1 MFVTTFDK
9 TDAKVRLSE
18 IPTKPPRDVSREDA
32 EARFR
37 TLGDE
42 LFELQDLLWGA
53 RTHGVLI
60 VLQGLDTAGKDGAIK
75 HVAGCLNPRGIS
87 VVSFGVPT
95 KEEIE
100 HDFLWRVHKHTPRR
114 GEFAIFNRSHYEDVL
129 VVRVES
135 LAPASI
141 WKERYGHI
149 RDFEELLVEHNT
161 IVLKFFLHISKD
173 EQEKR
178 LLEEVSQ
185 ALATY
190 EEESREF
197 KREVQLLIEKKYE
210 EKRNT
215 LGNSYEKAIRDL
227 EVLERKERLDVERL
241 HQQSLPQ
248 DLFGFVSL
256 ALREQRQRAVLG
268 ELVAEAQRQGGV
280 VAGQVHVVAERPRPR
295 LRRWR
300 LRRRRRRGFPSV
312 RWWRRSGRRP
322 VGQCPGIGIVRWR

>member
-9 TDAKVRLSE
+9 TDSKVRLSE
-18 IPTKPPRDVSREDA
+18 ISTRPPRDISREDA
-32 EARFR
+32 ETRFR

-100 HDFLWRVHKHTPRR
+100 HDFLWRIHKHTPRR

-135 LAPASI
+135 LVPASI

-178 LLEEVSQ
+178 LLEREGDEKTAWKLNVNDWRTREKWDLYQ
-185 ALATY
+185 EAY
-190 EEESREF
+190 E
-197 KREVQLLIEKKYE
+197 
-210 EKRNT
+210 
-215 LGNSYEKAIRDL
+215 D
-227 EVLERKERLDVERL
+227 
-241 HQQSLPQ
+241 
-248 DLFGFVSL
+248 
-256 ALREQRQRAVLG
+256 ALRKTATERAPW
-268 ELVAEAQRQGGV
+268 
-280 VAGQVHVVAERPRPR
+280 HVVPADSKWFRNLAIATTVRDVLQPYKKIWRAKLDEMGSRAKAE
-295 LRRWR
+295 LLEYRRAQSSAR
-300 LRRRRRRGFPSV
+300 KGS
-312 RWWRRSGRRP
+312 
-322 VGQCPGIGIVRWR
+322 